1 MQWWLQYLSHLYVR
15 MYLNT
20 IACIPKVITF
30 LRPILSCGTCTNF
43 RFKKCTV
50 KYSVFSVVYVHSASA
65 YLINSQDLSVEK
77 IKWGQKAINGEY
89 FLYCFSFGRPPTPS
103 KKESVYNGLSRSW
116 CLVTLAD
123 LYMDFWKSRTKRISV
138 FKYEILKE
146 RIRRERFLERHSNK
160 PSPF

>member
-1 MQWWLQYLSHLYVR
+1 MLE
-15 MYLNT
+15 
-20 IACIPKVITF
+20 CIPKVITF

-65 YLINSQDLSVEK
+65 YLINRQDLSVEK

-123 LYMDFWKSRTKRISV
+123 LYLDFWKV
-138 FKYEILKE
+138 EQ
-146 RIRRERFLERHSNK
+146 REYLRSNTRYWMREYRENA
-160 PSPF
+160 SLSGIQTSQAPFSGSSII